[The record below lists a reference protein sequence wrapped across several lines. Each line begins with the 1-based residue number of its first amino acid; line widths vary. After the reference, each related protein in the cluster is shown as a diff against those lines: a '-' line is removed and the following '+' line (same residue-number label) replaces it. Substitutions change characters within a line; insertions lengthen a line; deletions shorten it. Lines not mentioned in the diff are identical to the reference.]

1 MLAMFLDPAEQ
12 DLYPDWEQALAGMIA
27 AFRTSVGARLDDP
40 EVARLVGELSLR
52 SERFRQLWAR
62 HDVKAFAGAPVRMR
76 HPDVGM
82 LELAREKL
90 SIGDTGQLLV
100 IYHAEP
106 GSDSARSLAL
116 LGSLAVSD
124 DPQGVPGVG
133 PTTRSVPR
141 E

>member
-1 MLAMFLDPAEQ
+1 
-12 DLYPDWEQALAGMIA
+12 
-27 AFRTSVGARLDDP
+27 
-40 EVARLVGELSLR
+40 
-52 SERFRQLWAR
+52 
-62 HDVKAFAGAPVRMR
+62 MR
-76 HPDVGM
+76 HPEVGM

-116 LGSLAVSD
+116 LGSLAASD